1 MSFSFRMFLSNKN
14 IQLNPGQSK
23 YCLNDLMVLYMSFD
37 MFLLAVESRD
47 LSQTDKIFIIGSF
60 FGQAELFG
68 KHFFLKKLLFTQA
81 QTFCKINPHNPLRS
95 TSHQKN

>member
-14 IQLNPGQSK
+14 IRLDPGQSK

-47 LSQTDKIFIIGSF
+47 LSQADTRKTEKNVYFSILQIF
-60 FGQAELFG
+60 E
-68 KHFFLKKLLFTQA
+68 
-81 QTFCKINPHNPLRS
+81 
-95 TSHQKN
+95 